1 MQTELKR
8 LVRLVGTDAGFYVL
22 ALHSFVEHYIRDIA
36 HASDSERFPDIVWD
50 FRDRLMEQAEG
61 RFVQGL
67 NCLASL
73 GRQHRFTNSVRHA
86 FWELDP
92 EEAVA
97 ATHLFLVF
105 CTLIGIGSIPEV
117 RQLERS
123 RDVWRERRSLA
134 EQSGVLRGVQEE
146 LKTLQVRNGDLLAQI
161 EGYEATERKVAQLE
175 HEINRSTLELEETRG
190 RAKVKDQRVD
200 ELRAE
205 RARLREDRRRLLKQM
220 RSYEELERYIG
231 NLGRF
236 SIYTKTRMDYERTL
250 MRLTPEQEEAVQA
263 IDRESDFLVRGS
275 AGTGKSLILIEAL
288 QRSLEIGEL
297 QFDARPDQ
305 RAVLLTFTRTL
316 AKFENYV
323 TTVLGVDRIGGLV
336 QTVDAFILERL
347 KRIDQSYTFDFT
359 VVDALCTELNTTGF
373 FDDVELAAEIETFL
387 FGNVVTHE
395 EYTDEIVPRAGMR
408 RRLARGQR
416 EAVWVIRDQIAGRMN
431 DRGAF
436 SRNYARIKILDYL
449 AAGDKEKEQLLDV
462 RTIYLDETQDL
473 TSGDLITLKALISGH
488 LIMASDLQQ
497 SIYGVSS
504 PFVRAGIRISGRT
517 KILRTNFRNTRQ
529 IHETAQRFQST
540 DEDSLFA
547 FRDGPIPEL
556 YTATAQKDLLPLLI
570 GKLGLFLNHLEYEP
584 DNICVLAPHT
594 AEVSHIAGVLAQHNI
609 PAAVITDREFQFS
622 TTGAVRLSTLHS
634 SKGLDF
640 PVVLVYLPYLNR
652 REKFDEE
659 TTDRLL
665 RNLIYVGFTR
675 AMENLN
681 GFVCPGED
689 PILNDVCRAFEVV
702 PDAPTSAAGAV
713 VDG

>member
-1 MQTELKR
+1 
-8 LVRLVGTDAGFYVL
+8 
-22 ALHSFVEHYIRDIA
+22 
-36 HASDSERFPDIVWD
+36 
-50 FRDRLMEQAEG
+50 
-61 RFVQGL
+61 
-67 NCLASL
+67 
-73 GRQHRFTNSVRHA
+73 
-86 FWELDP
+86 
-92 EEAVA
+92 
-97 ATHLFLVF
+97 
-105 CTLIGIGSIPEV
+105 
-117 RQLERS
+117 
-123 RDVWRERRSLA
+123 
-134 EQSGVLRGVQEE
+134 
-146 LKTLQVRNGDLLAQI
+146 
-161 EGYEATERKVAQLE
+161 
-175 HEINRSTLELEETRG
+175 
-190 RAKVKDQRVD
+190 
-200 ELRAE
+200 
-205 RARLREDRRRLLKQM
+205 
-220 RSYEELERYIG
+220 
-231 NLGRF
+231 
-236 SIYTKTRMDYERTL
+236 
-250 MRLTPEQEEAVQA
+250 
-263 IDRESDFLVRGS
+263 
-275 AGTGKSLILIEAL
+275 
-288 QRSLEIGEL
+288 SLEIGEL
-297 QFDARPDQ
+297 QFDAQPDQ

-323 TTVLGVDRIGGLV
+323 TTVLGVDRISGLV

-347 KRIDQSYTFDFT
+347 KRIDQSYKFDFT
-359 VVDALCTELNTTGF
+359 VVEALCTELNTTEF

-395 EYTDEIVPRAGMR
+395 EYTDEIVPRVGMR

-416 EAVWVIRDQIAGRMN
+416 EAVWAIRDQIVGRMN
-431 DRGAF
+431 DVGAF

-449 AAGDKEKEQLLDV
+449 AAGDKEKGQLLDV

-517 KILRTNFRNTRQ
+517 KVLRTNFRNTRQ

-556 YTATAQKDLLPLLI
+556 YTATAPEDLLPLLI

-594 AEVSHIAGVLAQHNI
+594 AEVSRIADALAQHNI

-681 GFVCPGED
+681 VFVCP
-689 PILNDVCRAFEVV
+689 
-702 PDAPTSAAGAV
+702 
-713 VDG
+713 

>member
-1 MQTELKR
+1 MQAELKR

-36 HASDSERFPDIVWD
+36 QASDSEKFPDIVWD
-50 FRDRLMEQAEG
+50 FRERLIEQSEG
-61 RFVQGL
+61 GFVQGL
-67 NCLASL
+67 NCLASF

-92 EEAVA
+92 DEAVA

-105 CTLIGIGSIPEV
+105 CTLIGIGSMPEV
-117 RQLERS
+117 RRLERS
-123 RDVWRERRSLA
+123 REVWRERRSLA
-134 EQSGVLRGVQEE
+134 EQSGVLHSVQEE
-146 LKTLQVRNGDLLAQI
+146 LKGLQARNRDLLAQLD
-161 EGYEATERKVAQLE
+161 GYEIDARKVAQLE
-175 HEINRSTLELEETRG
+175 HEIDRFTLELKETRG
-190 RAKVKDQRVD
+190 RAKVKDRKVD

-205 RARLREDRRRLLKQM
+205 RARLREERKGLLKQM
-220 RSYEELERYIG
+220 QAYEELERYIG
-231 NLGRF
+231 DLGRF

-250 MRLTPEQEEAVQA
+250 LRLTPEQEEAVQA

-297 QFDARPDQ
+297 PFDARPDQ

-316 AKFENYV
+316 AKFEDYV
-323 TTVLGVDRIGGLV
+323 TTVLGADRISGLV
-336 QTVDAFILERL
+336 KTVDAFILERL
-347 KRIDQSYTFDFT
+347 KRIDESYRFDFT
-359 VVDALCTELNTTGF
+359 IVDELCAELNTTEF
-373 FDDVELAAEIETFL
+373 LDDVEVAAELETFL

-395 EYTDEIVPRAGMR
+395 EYTNEVVPRMGMR
-408 RRLARGQR
+408 RRLSRGQR
-416 EAVWVIRDQIAGRMN
+416 ETVWAIRDQVVSRMN
-431 DRGAF
+431 DIGAF
-436 SRNYARIKILDYL
+436 SRNYARIKILDYIE
-449 AAGDKEKEQLLDV
+449 AGSEEDRGRLRDV

-517 KILRTNFRNTRQ
+517 KVLRTNFRNTRQ
-529 IHETAQRFQST
+529 IHEAAQRFQPT
-540 DEDSLFA
+540 NEENLFA

-556 YTATAQKDLLPLLI
+556 YTAGEPAELLPILLR
-570 GKLGLFLNHLEYEP
+570 KLGLFLDHLEYDA

-594 AEVSHIAGVLAQHNI
+594 AEVSHIAEALAQHDI

-622 TTGAVRLSTLHS
+622 ATGAVRLSTLHS

-681 GFVCPGED
+681 VFACPGQD
-689 PILNDVCRAFEVV
+689 PILNDVCRALELT
-702 PDAPTSAAGAV
+702 PDSAAGAV

>member
-1 MQTELKR
+1 MKTELKR

-36 HASDSERFPDIVWD
+36 HASDSERFHEVVWD
-50 FRDRLMEQAEG
+50 FRDRLIDQAEG
-61 RFVQGL
+61 HFVQGL
-67 NCLASL
+67 NCLAGF
-73 GRQHRFTNSVRHA
+73 GRQHKFTNSVRHA

-92 EEAVA
+92 EEAIA

-105 CTLIGIGSIPEV
+105 CTLIGIGGTPEV
-117 RQLERS
+117 RRLERS
-123 RDVWRERRSLA
+123 REVWTERRSLA
-134 EQSGVLRGVQEE
+134 GQSGVLRGVQEE
-146 LKTLQVRNGDLLAQI
+146 LKTLQARNLDLLAQL
-161 EGYEATERKVAQLE
+161 EGYEVAERKVAQLE
-175 HEINRSTLELEETRG
+175 HEINRFTLELEETRG
-190 RAKVKDQRVD
+190 RARVKDQRVD

-205 RARLREDRRRLLKQM
+205 RAGLREDRKRLLKQM
-220 RSYEELERYIG
+220 QGYDELERYIG

-250 MRLTPEQEEAVQA
+250 MRLTPEQEETVGA

-288 QRSLEIGEL
+288 RRSLEIGEL
-297 QFDARPDQ
+297 PFDGRPDQ

-316 AKFENYV
+316 VKFENYV
-323 TTVLGVDRIGGLV
+323 TDVLGVDRISGLV
-336 QTVDAFILERL
+336 KTVDAFILERL
-347 KRIDQSYTFDFT
+347 KRIDESYRFDFT
-359 VVDALCTELNTTGF
+359 IVDELCVELNTTEF
-373 FDDVELAAEIETFL
+373 FDNVELAAEIETFL
-387 FGNVVTHE
+387 FGNVVTQA
-395 EYTDEIVPRAGMR
+395 EYTDEIVPRLGMR
-408 RRLARGQR
+408 RRLSKGQR
-416 EAVWVIRDQIAGRMN
+416 ESVWAIRDQIVARIN
-431 DRGAF
+431 EIGAF
-436 SRNYARIKILDYL
+436 SRNYARIRILDYL
-449 AAGDKEKEQLLDV
+449 ASAADKDKGHLLDV

-473 TSGDLITLKALISGH
+473 TSGDLITLKALISGY

-517 KILRTNFRNTRQ
+517 RVLRTNFRNTRQ

-547 FRDGPIPEL
+547 FRDGPIPEI
-556 YTATAQKDLLPLLI
+556 YTAAEQEDLLQLLI
-570 GKLGLFLNHLEYEP
+570 SKLGLFLDHLEYDP

-594 AEVSHIAGVLAQHNI
+594 AEVSHLAEALAQHSI
-609 PAAVITDREFQFS
+609 PAAVITDREFEFS
-622 TTGAVRLSTLHS
+622 ATGAVRISTLHS

-640 PVVLVYLPYLNR
+640 PVVLIYLPYLNR

-681 GFVCPGED
+681 VFVFPGED
-689 PILNDVCRAFEVV
+689 PILMDVCRAFEF
-702 PDAPTSAAGAV
+702 PSDSTSG
-713 VDG
+713 DPKQ